1 MKKNLFVFSCR
12 CKAEPWQS
20 QKTRFLVSLGM
31 TLFLAIGFCFNF
43 CFSQEIDLTVYNQ
56 NLGLVKDRR
65 EIKIDKGVQKIEF
78 TDVAAQIDPTSVHF
92 KSLSY
97 PNKCSVLEQNFEY
110 DLISREKLL
119 QKYIGKEIE
128 LERRFGK
135 DGEKKEII
143 KGTLLSTSGGL
154 TIKSGDKILVNPSG
168 EISLSKLPEGLILK
182 PTLSWLL
189 ENEVSGEHKIEVD
202 YLTNGINWNADYVIV
217 SDKDDKNL
225 DLTGWV
231 TIDNKSGATYKDAKL
246 KLIAG
251 NIHRASP
258 PGVVG
263 DSVMYAARAKSAAP
277 QFEEKAFFE
286 YHLYT
291 LQRRTTVRDNETKQ
305 IEFVSGTN
313 VPVKKLYI
321 YDGAAQKFY
330 GYNQWSRADRNY
342 GVQSNKKVYVMLDF
356 KNSKENNLGIP
367 LPKGKMRV
375 YKEDSDKSLEF
386 IGEDFIEHTPK
397 DENVRIYLG
406 DAFDIVGE
414 RVQTDFKNGD
424 DFADETFKIT
434 IRNHKEEPVEVRVV
448 EKLYRW
454 SNWKI
459 TQKSQDYEK
468 KDARTIEYKLKI
480 PKNGENTVTYTVH
493 YWWE

>member
-1 MKKNLFVFSCR
+1 MRKVFIPALLDNFVSNRVNVICGI
-12 CKAEPWQS
+12 A
-20 QKTRFLVSLGM
+20 LLMLAM
-31 TLFLAIGFCFNF
+31 TFETIS
-43 CFSQEIDLTVYNQ
+43 FSQEIDLTVYNQ

-65 EIKIDKGVQKIEF
+65 EIKLDKGVQRIEF

-143 KGTLLSTSGGL
+143 KGALLSTSGGL

-182 PTLSWLL
+182 PTLLWLL
-189 ENEVSGEHKIEVD
+189 ENEISGEHKIEVD

-231 TIDNKSGATYKDAKL
+231 TIDNKSGASYKDAKL

-251 NIHRASP
+251 DIHRASP
-258 PGVVG
+258 PGVMRNGMMHVTK
-263 DSVMYAARAKSAAP
+263 AERAPQP

-305 IEFVSGTN
+305 IEFVSASA

-424 DFADETFKIT
+424 DFADESFKIT
-434 IRNHKEEPVEVRVV
+434 VRNHKEEPIEVRVV

-468 KDARTIEYKLKI
+468 KDARTIEYKLKVA
-480 PKNGENTVTYTVH
+480 KDSESVLTYTVH
-493 YWWE
+493 YWWD

>member
-1 MKKNLFVFSCR
+1 MST
-12 CKAEPWQS
+12 Q
-20 QKTRFLVSLGM
+20 QKTFICVICGVILSAV
-31 TLFLAIGFCFNF
+31 ICV
-43 CFSQEIDLTVYNQ
+43 SQEIDLTVYNQ

-65 EIKIDKGVQKIEF
+65 TIKIDKGVQKIEF
-78 TDVAAQIDPTSVHF
+78 TDVAVQIDPTSVHF
-92 KSLSY
+92 KSISF

-110 DLISREKLL
+110 DLISRDKLL

-135 DGEKKEII
+135 DGEKKEVIR
-143 KGTLLSTSGGL
+143 GTLLSITGGL

-168 EISLSKLPEGLILK
+168 EVLLSKLPEGLILK

-189 ENEVSGEHKIEVD
+189 ENEIPGEHKIEVD
-202 YLTNGINWNADYVIV
+202 YLTNGINWSADYVIV

-231 TIDNKSGATYKDAKL
+231 TINNKSGATYKDAKL

-251 NIHRASP
+251 DIHRAAP
-258 PGVVG
+258 PEVAMEER
-263 DSVMYAARAKSAAP
+263 VMYDKRAKAAP

-291 LQRRTTVRDNETKQ
+291 LQRRTNVRDNETKQ
-305 IEFVSGTN
+305 IEFASAAN

-321 YDGAAQKFY
+321 YEGALQKFW
-330 GYNQWSRADRNY
+330 GYQEWSRADRNY
-342 GVQSNKKVYVMLDF
+342 GTQCNKKVYVMLEF

-397 DENVRIYLG
+397 DEQIRIYLG

-414 RVQTDFKNGD
+414 RVQTDFKCGD
-424 DFADETFKIT
+424 DFCDETFKIT
-434 IRNHKEEPVEVRVV
+434 LRNHKEEQVEVRVV

-468 KDARTIEYKLKI
+468 KDSRTIEYKLKI
-480 PKNGENTVTYTVH
+480 AKDGENTITYTVH
-493 YWWE
+493 YWWD

>member
-1 MKKNLFVFSCR
+1 MKKIFICGIYGI
-12 CKAEPWQS
+12 A
-20 QKTRFLVSLGM
+20 SLSLAM
-31 TLFLAIGFCFNF
+31 TITTTG
-43 CFSQEIDLTVYNQ
+43 FSQEVDLTVYNQ

-65 EIKIDKGVQKIEF
+65 EIRIDKGIQKIEF
-78 TDVAAQIDPTSVHF
+78 MDVAAQIDPTSVHF

-143 KGTLLSTSGGL
+143 KGTLLSTIGGL

-189 ENEVSGEHKIEVD
+189 ENEISGEHKIEVN

-251 NIHRASP
+251 DIHRASP
-258 PGVVG
+258 TGVAAEN
-263 DSVMYAARAKSAAP
+263 VMYAAKAKSAAP
-277 QFEEKAFFE
+277 QFEEKSFFE

-330 GYNQWSRADRNY
+330 GYNQWSRVDRNY

-406 DAFDIVGE
+406 DAFDFVGE

-434 IRNHKEEPVEVRVV
+434 IRNHKEEAVEIRVV

-459 TQKSQDYEK
+459 SQKSQDYEK
-468 KDARTIEYKLKI
+468 KDSRTIEYKLKI
-480 PKNGENTVTYTVH
+480 PKNGENTITYTVH
-493 YWWE
+493 YWWD

>member
-1 MKKNLFVFSCR
+1 MKKILFFIIFVLFS
-12 CKAEPWQS
+12 AS
-20 QKTRFLVSLGM
+20 S
-31 TLFLAIGFCFNF
+31 
-43 CFSQEIDLTVYNQ
+43 FSQEIDLTVYNQ

-78 TDVAAQIDPTSVHF
+78 SDVAAQIDPTSVHF
-92 KSLSY
+92 KSLSF

-143 KGTLLSTSGGL
+143 KGTLLSTAGGL

-189 ENEVSGEHKIEVD
+189 ENEISGEHKIEVD

-251 NIHRASP
+251 DIHRASP
-258 PGVVG
+258 TGVAAEN
-263 DSVMYAARAKSAAP
+263 VMYAARTKAAVP
-277 QFEEKAFFE
+277 QFEEKSFFE

-313 VPVKKLYI
+313 VPIKKLFI
-321 YDGAAQKFY
+321 YDGVAQKFY

-386 IGEDFIEHTPK
+386 IGEDFIDHTPK
-397 DENVRIYLG
+397 DEQVRIYLG

-424 DFADETFKIT
+424 DFCDETFKIT
-434 IRNHKEEPVEVRVV
+434 IRNHKEEPVEVCVV

-468 KDARTIEYKLKI
+468 KDSRTIEYKLKI
-480 PKNGENTVTYTVH
+480 PKNGENTITYTVH
-493 YWWE
+493 YWWD

>member
-1 MKKNLFVFSCR
+1 MKKILFFIIFVLFS
-12 CKAEPWQS
+12 
-20 QKTRFLVSLGM
+20 
-31 TLFLAIGFCFNF
+31 AIS
-43 CFSQEIDLTVYNQ
+43 FSQEVDLTVYNQ

-65 EIKIDKGVQKIEF
+65 EIKLDKGVQKIEF
-78 TDVAAQIDPTSVHF
+78 MDVAAQIDPASVHF
-92 KSLSY
+92 KSLTS
-97 PNKCSVLEQNFEY
+97 PDKCSVLEQNFEY

-143 KGTLLSTSGGL
+143 RGTLLSTSGGL
-154 TIKSGDKILVNPSG
+154 TVKSGDKILVNPSG

-189 ENEVSGEHKIEVD
+189 ENEIAGEHKIEVD
-202 YLTNGINWNADYVIV
+202 YLTSGINWAADYVIV

-231 TIDNKSGATYKDAKL
+231 TIDNKSGAAYKDAKL

-251 NIHRASP
+251 DIHRASP
-258 PGVVG
+258 SGVMRN
-263 DSVMYAARAKSAAP
+263 DIMYETKAMRAAQP
-277 QFEEKAFFE
+277 QFEEKSFFE
-286 YHLYT
+286 YHMYT
-291 LQRRTTVRDNETKQ
+291 LQRKATVKDNETKQ
-305 IEFVSGTN
+305 IEFAAASD

-397 DENVRIYLG
+397 DEDVRIYLG
-406 DAFDIVGE
+406 DAFDIVAE
-414 RVQTDFKNGD
+414 RVQTDFRNGD
-424 DFADETFKIT
+424 DFCDESFKIT
-434 IRNHKEEPVEVRVV
+434 VRNHKEEPIEVRVA

-480 PKNGENTVTYTVH
+480 PKNGENIVAYTVH
-493 YWWE
+493 YWWD

>member
-1 MKKNLFVFSCR
+1 MALKKSFIV
-12 CKAEPWQS
+12 
-20 QKTRFLVSLGM
+20 
-31 TLFLAIGFCFNF
+31 LFLFISSALI
-43 CFSQEIDLTVYNQ
+43 SQEVDLTVYNQ

-154 TIKSGDKILVNPSG
+154 TVKSGDKVLINPSG

-182 PTLSWLL
+182 PTLSWFL

-251 NIHRASP
+251 DIHRASP
-258 PGVVG
+258 PGVMRN
-263 DSVMYAARAKSAAP
+263 DMMYVTKEMRAPQP

-291 LQRRTTVRDNETKQ
+291 LQRRTNVRDNETKQ

-424 DFADETFKIT
+424 DFADESFKIT
-434 IRNHKEEPVEVRVV
+434 VRNHKEEPIEVRVV

-459 TQKSQDYEK
+459 AQKSQDYEK
-468 KDARTIEYKLKI
+468 KDARTIEYKLKV
-480 PKNGENTVTYTVH
+480 PKDSENIITYTVH
-493 YWWE
+493 YWWD

>member
-1 MKKNLFVFSCR
+1 MKKILFFVIFILFSTI
-12 CKAEPWQS
+12 S
-20 QKTRFLVSLGM
+20 
-31 TLFLAIGFCFNF
+31 
-43 CFSQEIDLTVYNQ
+43 FSQEIDLTVYNQ

-65 EIKIDKGVQKIEF
+65 DIKIDKGVQKIEF

-128 LERRFGK
+128 LERRLGK
-135 DGEKKEII
+135 DGEKKEIVR
-143 KGTLLSTSGGL
+143 GTLLSTSGGL

-182 PTLSWLL
+182 PTLSWVL
-189 ENEVSGEHKIEVD
+189 ENEISGEHKIELA

-217 SDKDDKNL
+217 SDKEDKNL

-251 NIHRASP
+251 DIHRATP
-258 PGVVG
+258 VG
-263 DSVMYAARAKSAAP
+263 AGREDVMYNTKAMRAPQP
-277 QFEEKAFFE
+277 QFEEKSFFE

-291 LQRRTTVRDNETKQ
+291 LQRRTSVRDNETKQ

-313 VPVKKLYI
+313 VPIRKLYI
-321 YDGAAQKFY
+321 YDAAAQKFY

-434 IRNHKEEPVEVRVV
+434 IRNHKEEAVEVRVV

-459 TQKSQDYEK
+459 AQKSQ
-468 KDARTIEYKLKI
+468 
-480 PKNGENTVTYTVH
+480 
-493 YWWE
+493 

>member
-1 MKKNLFVFSCR
+1 MALNMRKKI
-12 CKAEPWQS
+12 
-20 QKTRFLVSLGM
+20 
-31 TLFLAIGFCFNF
+31 FLASLILFPIIS
-43 CFSQEIDLTVYNQ
+43 FSQEIDLTVYNQ

-65 EIKIDKGVQKIEF
+65 EIKIDRGVQKIEF

-92 KSLSY
+92 KSLTA
-97 PNKCSVLEQNFEY
+97 PDKCSVLEQNFEY

-128 LERRFGK
+128 LEKRLGK
-135 DGEKKEII
+135 DGEKKEIVR
-143 KGTLLSTSGGL
+143 GTLLSTVDGL
-154 TIKSGDKILVNPSG
+154 TIKSGDKILINPSG
-168 EISLSKLPEGLILK
+168 EVSLSKLPEGLILR

-189 ENEVSGEHKIEVD
+189 ENEIPGEHKIEVD
-202 YLTNGINWNADYVIV
+202 YLTNGIKWDADYVVI

-251 NIHRASP
+251 DIHRASASGGP
-258 PGVVG
+258 RE
-263 DSVMYAARAKSAAP
+263 DMYNAKLMRSPQP
-277 QFEEKAFFE
+277 QFEEKSFFE
-286 YHLYT
+286 YHMYT
-291 LQRRTTVRDNETKQ
+291 LQRPATVKNNETKQ

-313 VPVKKLYI
+313 VPIKKLFI
-321 YDGAAQKFY
+321 YDGAAQQFY
-330 GYNQWSRADRNY
+330 GYNQYSRADRNY
-342 GVQSNKKVYVMLDF
+342 GVQSNKKVSVMLDF

-367 LPKGKMRV
+367 LPKGKIRV
-375 YKEDSDKSLEF
+375 YKEDTDKSLEF
-386 IGEDFIEHTPK
+386 IGEDSIDHTPK

-414 RVQTDFKNGD
+414 RVQADFKNGD
-424 DFADETFKIT
+424 DFADETYKIT
-434 IRNHKEEPVEVRVV
+434 VRNHKEDAVDVRVV

-454 SNWKI
+454 STWKI
-459 TQKSQDYEK
+459 TSKSQDYEK
-468 KDARTIEYKLKI
+468 KDSRTIEFKLKV

-493 YWWE
+493 YWWD

>member
-1 MKKNLFVFSCR
+1 
-12 CKAEPWQS
+12 
-20 QKTRFLVSLGM
+20 
-31 TLFLAIGFCFNF
+31 
-43 CFSQEIDLTVYNQ
+43 
-56 NLGLVKDRR
+56 
-65 EIKIDKGVQKIEF
+65 
-78 TDVAAQIDPTSVHF
+78 
-92 KSLSY
+92 
-97 PNKCSVLEQNFEY
+97 LEQNFEY

-128 LERRFGK
+128 LERRLGK

-154 TIKSGDKILVNPSG
+154 TVKSGDKILVNPSG

-189 ENEVSGEHKIEVD
+189 ENEIAGEHKIEVD

-231 TIDNKSGATYKDAKL
+231 TIDNKSGATYKDVKL

-251 NIHRASP
+251 DIHHASP
-258 PGVVG
+258 SG
-263 DSVMYAARAKSAAP
+263 SSAENVMYAARTKSAAP
-277 QFEEKAFFE
+277 QFEEKSFFE

-330 GYNQWSRADRNY
+330 GYNQWARADRNY

-414 RVQTDFKNGD
+414 RLQTDFKNGD
-424 DFADETFKIT
+424 DFADESFKIT
-434 IRNHKEEPVEVRVV
+434 VRNHKEEPIEVRVV

-468 KDARTIEYKLKI
+468 KDARTIEYKLKV
-480 PKNGENTVTYTVH
+480 PKDSENIITYTVH
-493 YWWE
+493 YWWD

>member
-1 MKKNLFVFSCR
+1 MKKFLSFIVFVL
-12 CKAEPWQS
+12 AA
-20 QKTRFLVSLGM
+20 SLS
-31 TLFLAIGFCFNF
+31 
-43 CFSQEIDLTVYNQ
+43 FSQEVDLTVYNQ

-65 EIKIDKGVQKIEF
+65 EIKIDKGVQKVEF

-92 KSLSY
+92 KSLTH

-135 DGEKKEII
+135 DGEKKEMV
-143 KGTLLSTSGGL
+143 KGTLLSTAGGL

-182 PTLSWLL
+182 PTLSWVL
-189 ENEVSGEHKIEVD
+189 ENEIAGEHKIEVD

-251 NIHRASP
+251 DIHRAVQ
-258 PGVVG
+258 PGFQQEN
-263 DSVMYAARAKSAAP
+263 VMYAARTKTAAP
-277 QFEEKAFFE
+277 QFEEKSFFE

-321 YDGAAQKFY
+321 YDGAVQKFY

-342 GVQSNKKVYVMLDF
+342 GIQSNKKVYVMLDF
-356 KNSKENNLGIP
+356 KNSKENNLGLP

-414 RVQTDFKNGD
+414 RVQTAFKNGD

-434 IRNHKEEPVEVRVV
+434 IRNHKEEPIEVRVV

-468 KDARTIEYKLKI
+468 KDSRKIEYKLKI
-480 PKNGENTVTYTVH
+480 PKNGENAITYTVH
-493 YWWE
+493 YWWD

>member
-1 MKKNLFVFSCR
+1 MRKIIFFIIFVLFS
-12 CKAEPWQS
+12 
-20 QKTRFLVSLGM
+20 
-31 TLFLAIGFCFNF
+31 AIS
-43 CFSQEIDLTVYNQ
+43 FSQEVDLTVYNQ

-65 EIKIDKGVQKIEF
+65 EIKIDKGSAVKIEF

-92 KSLSY
+92 KSLLY

-128 LERRFGK
+128 LEKRFGK
-135 DGEKKEII
+135 DGEKKEIV

-154 TIKSGDKILVNPSG
+154 TVKSGDKILVNPSG

-189 ENEVSGEHKIEVD
+189 ENEIAGEHKIEVD

-251 NIHRASP
+251 DIHRASP
-258 PGVVG
+258 TGEAAEN
-263 DSVMYAARAKSAAP
+263 VMYAARTKSAAP

-321 YDGAAQKFY
+321 YEGAAQKFY

-397 DENVRIYLG
+397 DENIRIYLG

-434 IRNHKEEPVEVRVV
+434 IRNHKEEPIEVRVV

-459 TQKSQDYEK
+459 AQKSQDYEK

-480 PKNGENTVTYTVH
+480 PKNGENTITYTVH
-493 YWWE
+493 YWWD